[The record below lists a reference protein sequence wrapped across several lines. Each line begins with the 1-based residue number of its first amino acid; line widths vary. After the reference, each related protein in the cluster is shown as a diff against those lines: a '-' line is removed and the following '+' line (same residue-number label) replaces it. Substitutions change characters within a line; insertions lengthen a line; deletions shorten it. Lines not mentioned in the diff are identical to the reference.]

1 MTDSNGN
8 GNIDIEAL
16 LIQLTRS
23 HLTTQEEIQSTQ
35 QQLRNLTSQTESVFA
50 RNEILNEILL
60 EMRDSHETLTA
71 NFLEHQRTTN
81 AALQSLEAILLRLI
95 ERSN

>member
-1 MTDSNGN
+1 MTNSNGSGDIN
-8 GNIDIEAL
+8 IEAL

-60 EMRDSHETLTA
+60 ELRDSHETMRE
-71 NFLEHQRTTN
+71 NFVEHQRTTN
-81 AALQSLEAILLRLI
+81 AALQSLEAILVRLI

>member
-1 MTDSNGN
+1 MTNSNGSGDIN
-8 GNIDIEAL
+8 IEAL

-23 HLTTQEEIQSTQ
+23 HLTTQEEIQTTQ
-35 QQLRNLTSQTESVFA
+35 QQLRNLTNQTESVFA

-60 EMRDSHETLTA
+60 ELRDSHETMRE
-71 NFLEHQRTTN
+71 NFEGHQRTTN
-81 AALQSLEAILLRLI
+81 AALHSLEAILLKLT